1 MTMLNVGRDVE
12 QLECLVNG
20 SVKCGKA
27 TLGTSL
33 KLLLRIYHVIYLF
46 CCCMNKYRK
55 DEKI

>member
-1 MTMLNVGRDVE
+1 MLNVGKDVE

-20 SVKCGKA
+20 YIKCEEA
-27 TLGTSL
+27 TLGNSL
-33 KLLLRIYHVIYLF
+33 KLLRIYHVNYLF